1 MKIDPELCVSCG
13 TCVIYCPLGAIKM
26 KDVAE
31 IDRARCCDCGDCFR
45 SANCPSDAIIQNQE
59 PWPRA
64 IRQSLSNVMVPNPE
78 TRIPGRG
85 TEEMKTN
92 DVRGLFNHGF
102 CGVAAEMGRPG
113 VSTNFHDV
121 QKVAMALAKVPGV
134 EFADQ
139 NPVTMAMTDKKTGQM
154 NPEILNERSISAI
167 IETRVPRDKVGDVID
182 VLKKVSTEI
191 DTVFSM
197 DIIDRPENPKQKG
210 SKPPVQKILDEHGIK
225 YYPNGKNNLGLGKPF
240 VP

>member
-13 TCVIYCPLGAIKM
+13 VCPIYCPLNAIKM

-45 SANCPSDAIIQNQE
+45 TANCPSNAIIQNQE

-64 IRQSLSNVMVPNPE
+64 IRQSLSNVMVPNPQ
-78 TRIPGRG
+78 TLIPGRG

-92 DVRGLFNHGF
+92 DVRGIFTHGI
-102 CGVAAEMGRPG
+102 CGVAAEIGRPG
-113 VSTNFHDV
+113 TSTNFHDV
-121 QKVAMALAKVPGV
+121 QKVAMAMAKVPGV

-139 NPVTMAMTDKKTGQM
+139 NPVTLAMVDRKTGQL
-154 NPEILNERSISAI
+154 NPEILNERTISAI
-167 IETRVPRDKVGDVID
+167 IEVKVPRERVGDVIET
-182 VLKKVSTEI
+182 LKKVSTEI

-197 DIIDRPENPKQKG
+197 DIIDRPTDVKKRSN
-210 SKPPVQKILDEHGIK
+210 PPVQKILDEHGIK